1 MNIVQVVRSL
11 ELGGLE
17 RVALDLATAQKEA
30 GNCVSIYS
38 VYKHEPALIHEADR
52 AGLRV
57 IQFNKLTG
65 FSIRTL
71 WNMARQFRLDQ
82 ASIVHTHN
90 ELVHT
95 YGTIAGRL
103 TLLTRFTGRR
113 PAKTCVSI
121 ETIGLCSHGPTQ
133 LSPYRAKLEPNLPL
147 SVRATVTDFMSSAM
161 ESQLTSSWRFQRDR
175 DPNGPESGS
184 EPWPA

>member
-71 WNMARQFRLDQ
+71 WNMARQLRRDQ

-103 TLLTRFTGRR
+103 AGVPCIVNTIHGTKAGKGFASRSKLSGFAPMDRR
-113 PAKTCVSI
+113 GCHSI
-121 ETIGLCSHGPTQ
+121 ERNR
-133 LSPYRAKLEPNLPL
+133 SPICR
-147 SVRATVTDFMSSAM
+147 
-161 ESQLTSSWRFQRDR
+161 
-175 DPNGPESGS
+175 
-184 EPWPA
+184 